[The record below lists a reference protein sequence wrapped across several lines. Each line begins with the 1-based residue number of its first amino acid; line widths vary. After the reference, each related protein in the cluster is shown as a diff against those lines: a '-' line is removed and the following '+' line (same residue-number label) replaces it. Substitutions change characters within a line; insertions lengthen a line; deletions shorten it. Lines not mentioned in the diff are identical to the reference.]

1 MKIKQL
7 PPNFAQTVM
16 DLEMKLEFAESYDLE
31 TVQQLN
37 DIYKLAVEY
46 YIH

>member
-7 PPNFAQTVM
+7 PPNFAQSVM
-16 DLEMKLEFAESYDLE
+16 DLEMKLEFADCYDLE
-31 TVQQLN
+31 TIQQLN
-37 DIYKLAVEY
+37 DLYKLAVEY